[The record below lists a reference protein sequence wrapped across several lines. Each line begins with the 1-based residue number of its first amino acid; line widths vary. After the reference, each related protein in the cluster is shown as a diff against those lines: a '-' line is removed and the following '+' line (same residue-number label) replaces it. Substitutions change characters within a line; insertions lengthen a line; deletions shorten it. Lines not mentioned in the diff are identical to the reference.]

1 MKRTE
6 TAESVFGQDLN
17 GDGTIGPTKTV
28 IQTNGSTS
36 LNQIANEFFLDNAGV
51 GPELQYGGAAVT
63 AGEFG
68 TWAPIGAIQTAG
80 GGYEVVWSLPGGNQY
95 SIWTTDSSGN
105 FVSQVVGL
113 TGTSYALEAAES
125 VLGQDL
131 NGDGTIGLVKT
142 LVQTDGSTSLN
153 QIANEFFVDD
163 NSGVGPALQYNGAP
177 VVADEFA
184 GWAPIGAV
192 LTRDRKIIARGYN
205 RRVQEQN
212 VILHGEMSC
221 MRNAG
226 LIPFHDTV
234 MYTTLSPCSMCAG
247 AIGLFKLSMLV
258 IGESVTFP
266 GSKDI
271 LTQLGIPYI
280 DLEDERSINMMKSWR
295 SVPANERLWQGDIG
309 N

>member
-1 MKRTE
+1 VPVESYHFDFMAEAIREAE
-6 TAESVFGQDLN
+6 TSISE
-17 GDGTIGPTKTV
+17 
-28 IQTNGSTS
+28 
-36 LNQIANEFFLDNAGV
+36 
-51 GPELQYGGAAVT
+51 GG
-63 AGEFG
+63 
-68 TWAPIGAIQTAG
+68 
-80 GGYEVVWSLPGGNQY
+80 L
-95 SIWTTDSSGN
+95 
-105 FVSQVVGL
+105 
-113 TGTSYALEAAES
+113 
-125 VLGQDL
+125 
-131 NGDGTIGLVKT
+131 
-142 LVQTDGSTSLN
+142 
-153 QIANEFFVDD
+153 
-163 NSGVGPALQYNGAP
+163 
-177 VVADEFA
+177 
-184 GWAPIGAV
+184 PIGAV

-212 VILHGEMSC
+212 VIL
-221 MRNAG
+221 
-226 LIPFHDTV
+226 DTV